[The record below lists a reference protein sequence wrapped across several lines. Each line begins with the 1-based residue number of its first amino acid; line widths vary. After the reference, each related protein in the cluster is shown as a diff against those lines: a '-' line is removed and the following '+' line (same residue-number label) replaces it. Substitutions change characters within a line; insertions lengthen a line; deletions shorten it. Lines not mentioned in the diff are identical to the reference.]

1 MIRQPR
7 EPRHSAN
14 SRRSTS
20 RSSSSSRGSAGGF
33 SSCASRTWRRCLP
46 PRCLPAHFCGGE
58 LGAPAIVGITAFTWS
73 GMVFAGFVG
82 AATGRRRVLFTTRSM
97 ALLATVSV
105 PATLLFDVWTAFGD
119 WLFIA
124 GPHGR
129 SLVTV
134 YAFQIPFTLIHLA
147 SSLVFVPLFGSIFA
161 WLSPVPEYAPAPEPS
176 EGQP

>member
-1 MIRQPR
+1 MLIDT
-7 EPRHSAN
+7 HCIAN
-14 SRRSTS
+14 GISQHAASLT
-20 RSSSSSRGSAGGF
+20 AGH
-33 SSCASRTWRRCLP
+33 TWRTPMQL
-46 PRCLPAHFCGGE
+46 LSF
-58 LGAPAIVGITAFTWS
+58 
-73 GMVFAGFVG
+73 
-82 AATGRRRVLFTTRSM
+82 RSM